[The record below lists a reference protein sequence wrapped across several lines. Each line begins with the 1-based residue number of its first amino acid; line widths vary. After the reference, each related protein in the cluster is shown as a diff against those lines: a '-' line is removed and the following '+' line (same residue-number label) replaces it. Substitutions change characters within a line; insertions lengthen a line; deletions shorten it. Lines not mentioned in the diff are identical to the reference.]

1 MNARMKVVLPL
12 AIVLI
17 SMVLAVLIVQARPVA
32 SRVEAEA
39 PLPVVRVLRAEP
51 ATLRLDVRS
60 QGTVTPQQETVLV
73 AEVPGKVVAV
83 APQFATGGAFRQ
95 GEVLV
100 RLDSSDFELA
110 AAQAQASIAQA
121 RVRLERERAEAAVA
135 RQEWEE
141 LGRGTPTPLA
151 SRLPQLAE
159 AEASV
164 KAAEASLAQA
174 RLNVSRSVVR
184 APFAGRILEKR
195 VDLGQYLSPGTPV
208 ARIFSADFVEVE
220 LPVPHDQLAYLDLS
234 GTFRGGSGPPVRLRS
249 QFAGVSQQWPAR
261 IVRTSGSID
270 PATRTMG
277 LIARVERPFV
287 QPASGGYPLQ
297 IGQFVEAEIE
307 GRSVSNVYP
316 IPRGALRGGDRV
328 IVIDGEQRIRFRAV
342 EIMRLTSETAIVAH
356 GLNSGDLVL
365 ISQLDTPVEGAR
377 VRVQGDEPTGTPT
390 GSEAR

>member
-1 MNARMKVVLPL
+1 MNARMKIVLPL

-39 PLPVVRVLRAEP
+39 PLPMVRVLRAEP

-73 AEVPGKVVAV
+73 AEVPGKVIAI

-100 RLDSSDFELA
+100 RLDPSDFELA
-110 AAQAQASIAQA
+110 AAQAQSSIAQA

-135 RQEWEE
+135 RQEWDE

-159 AEASV
+159 AEAAV

-234 GTFRGGSGPPVRLRS
+234 STFSGGPGPSVRLRS
-249 QFAGVSQQWPAR
+249 QFAGVSQEWPAR

-270 PATRTMG
+270 PATRMMG
-277 LIARVERPFV
+277 LIARVERPFTP
-287 QPASGGYPLQ
+287 PAAGGYPLQ

-307 GRSVSNVYP
+307 GRTVENIYAV
-316 IPRGALRGGDRV
+316 PRGALRGRDQL
-328 IVIDGEQRIRFRAV
+328 IVIDADQRIRFRTV
-342 EIMRLTSETAIVAH
+342 EIMRLTSESALVAH
-356 GLNSGDLVL
+356 GLNRGDLVL
-365 ISQLDTPVEGAR
+365 VSQLESPVEGAR
-377 VRVQGDEPTGTPT
+377 VRLQEDVTTETAIER
-390 GSEAR
+390 EAR